1 MFPVRPRRRRG
12 RATTLVAVVLLALT
26 LSPVH
31 WMVTA
36 SLRPAEGPWRGGW
49 FPADPSAAGYAA
61 ALHEQGGRLVTSLV
75 VSLGTALLSLVLAA
89 PAAHALALRP
99 VRGAGAFLFGVL
111 LLQAVPGVTVANA
124 LHGAYADTGLLDSH
138 LGLVLADSTA
148 GVPFAILVLRSAV
161 RAIPREVVEAAL
173 LDGAGAV
180 RLFRSVV
187 LPLSRNALITS
198 GVFAFLFAW
207 GDTLFALTLT
217 TSDAVRPVTLGVYD
231 YLGAHSTRWDATMAT
246 AVLASLPAAVL
257 LVVAQRHVTDGAA
270 RSVRS
275 GRSATRGSA
284 SPPR

>member
-1 MFPVRPRRRRG
+1 MSPVRPRRRRG
-12 RATTLVAVVLLALT
+12 RVSALVAIVLLALT

-31 WMVTA
+31 WMVST
-36 SLRPAEGPWRGGW
+36 SLRPAEDPRRDAW
-49 FPADPSAAGYAA
+49 FPADPTTAGYAA
-61 ALHEQGGRLVTSLV
+61 ALHEQGGHLVTSLV
-75 VSLGTALLSLVLAA
+75 VSLGTALLSLALAA
-89 PAAHALALRP
+89 PAAHALAPRP
-99 VRGAGAFLFGVL
+99 IRGAGPFLFGVL

-124 LHGAYADTGLLDSH
+124 LHGTYADTGLLDSR

-148 GVPFAILVLRSAV
+148 GVPFAILVLRSAM

-257 LVVAQRHVTDGAA
+257 LVVAQRHLTDGAA
-270 RSVRS
+270 RSVR
-275 GRSATRGSA
+275 
-284 SPPR
+284 

>member
-1 MFPVRPRRRRG
+1 M
-12 RATTLVAVVLLALT
+12 
-26 LSPVH
+26 
-31 WMVTA
+31 
-36 SLRPAEGPWRGGW
+36 
-49 FPADPSAAGYAA
+49 
-61 ALHEQGGRLVTSLV
+61 
-75 VSLGTALLSLVLAA
+75 
-89 PAAHALALRP
+89 
-99 VRGAGAFLFGVL
+99 
-111 LLQAVPGVTVANA
+111 
-124 LHGAYADTGLLDSH
+124 
-138 LGLVLADSTA
+138 
-148 GVPFAILVLRSAV
+148 
-161 RAIPREVVEAAL
+161 
-173 LDGAGAV
+173 